1 MKNFIYLF
9 NSLFFMYNLK
19 VGLEI
24 HVYPKMK
31 NKTKL
36 FCNCKIDLN
45 AKPNSNICEVCT
57 SQPGANPKLP
67 NREAF
72 IKTVSL
78 AKSFK
83 AKVNEKIAFQRKHYS
98 WPDLPSGYQRTM
110 SGSYSFPVG
119 VNGVFENIRINE
131 LHLEEDPARW
141 NPETGEVDYNR
152 SGTPLIEIVT
162 EPDFVSSQQVKE
174 WLKKLKIH
182 LDHLGCFDENFGIKA
197 DVNVSI
203 SPEYERVEIK
213 NINSFSAIVE
223 AIEYEYKRQIEE
235 KNNNKKIP
243 QQTRTWTG
251 KETVMMRLKESNV
264 DYKFIPEQ
272 DLPVIIVDETILE
285 EAEKN
290 IVNVNELYEKLLSYN
305 MSKEDADIII
315 EHPVVCEYAFFMLKE
330 LPGKFV
336 GNFLRNQFLRV
347 TNYNQIHPSFF
358 KGSKENVLKAAKLFY
373 ENSIS
378 DKIVKNI
385 MEMLFE
391 KDFDVEE
398 YVEKNN
404 LKIIQDDSF
413 IEKAVLEVLEEQKKA
428 VEDYKSGKLEVI
440 NFLAG
445 QVMRKTKG
453 KANIKKAK
461 ELLEEKL
468 K

>member
-1 MKNFIYLF
+1 M
-9 NSLFFMYNLK
+9 SYNLK

-24 HVYPKMK
+24 HVYPKMS

-57 SQPGANPKLP
+57 SQPGANPMLP
-67 NREAF
+67 NSEAF
-72 IKTVSL
+72 FKTVAL
-78 AKSFK
+78 ALSFNC
-83 AKVNEKIAFQRKHYS
+83 KVNSKIAFQRKHYS

-119 VNGVFENIRINE
+119 INGVFENIRINE

-152 SGTPLIEIVT
+152 SGIPLIEIVT
-162 EPDFVSSQQVKE
+162 EPDFKSSEEVKV

-182 LDHLGCFDENFGIKA
+182 LNHLGCFDENFGIKA

-203 SPEYERVEIK
+203 SPEFERVEIK
-213 NINSFSAIVE
+213 NINSFSSIVE
-223 AIEYEYKRQIEE
+223 AIEFEYKRQIEE
-235 KNNNKKIP
+235 KKKGNVIP

-251 KETVMMRLKESNV
+251 SETVMMRLKESNV

-272 DLPVIIVDETILE
+272 DLPVIIVDNNILS
-285 EAEKN
+285 EAEKF
-290 IVNVNELYEKLLSYN
+290 VVDYKKLYSKLLETN
-305 MSKEDADIII
+305 ISKEDADIII
-315 EHPVVCEYAFFMLKE
+315 EHPVVCNYAFFMLKNN

-347 TNYNQIHPSFF
+347 VNYNQVHPSFF
-358 KGSKENVLKAAKLFY
+358 KGSKNNVLKTAKLFF
-373 ENSIS
+373 ENKIS
-378 DKIVKNI
+378 DKIAKNL
-385 MEMLFE
+385 MEKLFE
-391 KDFDVEE
+391 EDFDVEKFVFE
-398 YVEKNN
+398 NN
-404 LKIIQDDSF
+404 LLVISDNSL
-413 IEKAVLEVLEEQKKA
+413 IEDAVLEVLKEQQKA
-428 VEDYKSGKLEVI
+428 VEDYKNGKVEVI
-440 NFLAG
+440 NFLSG

-453 KANIKKAK
+453 KADIKKVK
-461 ELLEEKL
+461 KMLEEKL

>member
-1 MKNFIYLF
+1 MDYK
-9 NSLFFMYNLK
+9 LK

-24 HVYPKMK
+24 HVYPKME

-36 FCNCKIDLN
+36 FCDCKIDVN

-67 NREAF
+67 NKEAF
-72 IKTVSL
+72 LKTVSL
-78 AKSFK
+78 ALSFNC
-83 AKVNEKIAFQRKHYS
+83 KVNEKIAFQRKHYS

-119 VNGVFENIRINE
+119 VNGIFESIKINE

-162 EPDFVSSQQVKE
+162 EPDFVSSKQVKE

-235 KNNNKKIP
+235 KEKGNSIP

-272 DLPVIIVDETILE
+272 DLPVIIVDEKLLE
-285 EAEKN
+285 EAKN
-290 IVNVNELYEKLLSYN
+290 SIVDVKELYNKLLKSG
-305 MSKEDADIII
+305 MSEENANIII
-315 EHPVVCEYAFFMLKE
+315 EHPIVCKYAFYLLKE
-330 LPGKFV
+330 LPGKYV
-336 GNFLRNQFLRV
+336 GSFLRNQFLRV
-347 TNYNQIHPSFF
+347 TNYNQVHPSFF
-358 KGSKENVLKAAKLFY
+358 KGSEKNVLEAAKLFY
-373 ENSIS
+373 ENKIS
-378 DKIVKNI
+378 DKIVKQL
-385 MEMLFE
+385 MEKLFE
-391 KDFDVEE
+391 EDFDVKS

-404 LKIIQDDSF
+404 LMIIQDDSF

-428 VEDYKSGKLEVI
+428 VEDYKNGKVEVL

>member
-1 MKNFIYLF
+1 M
-9 NSLFFMYNLK
+9 SYNLK

-24 HVYPKMK
+24 HVYPKMS

-57 SQPGANPKLP
+57 SQPGANPMLP
-67 NREAF
+67 NSEAF
-72 IKTVSL
+72 FKTVAL
-78 AKSFK
+78 ALSFNC
-83 AKVNEKIAFQRKHYS
+83 KVNSKIAFQRKHYS

-119 VNGVFENIRINE
+119 INGVFENIRINE

-162 EPDFVSSQQVKE
+162 EPDFKSSEEVKV

-182 LDHLGCFDENFGIKA
+182 LNHLGCFDENFGIKA

-203 SPEYERVEIK
+203 SPEFERVEIK
-213 NINSFSAIVE
+213 NINSFSSIVE
-223 AIEYEYKRQIEE
+223 AIEFEYKRQIEE
-235 KNNNKKIP
+235 KKKGNVIP

-251 KETVMMRLKESNV
+251 SETVMMRLKESNV

-272 DLPVIIVDETILE
+272 DLPVIIVDNNILS
-285 EAEKN
+285 EAEKF
-290 IVNVNELYEKLLSYN
+290 VVDYKKLYSKLLETN
-305 MSKEDADIII
+305 ISKEDADIII
-315 EHPVVCEYAFFMLKE
+315 EHPVVCNYAFFMLKNN

-347 TNYNQIHPSFF
+347 VNYNQVHPSFF
-358 KGSKENVLKAAKLFY
+358 KGSKNNVLKTAKLFF
-373 ENSIS
+373 ENKIS
-378 DKIVKNI
+378 DKIAKNL
-385 MEMLFE
+385 MEKLFE
-391 KDFDVEE
+391 EDFDVEKFVFE
-398 YVEKNN
+398 NN
-404 LKIIQDDSF
+404 LLVISDNSL
-413 IEKAVLEVLEEQKKA
+413 IEDAVLEVLKEQQKA
-428 VEDYKSGKLEVI
+428 VEDYKNGKVEVI
-440 NFLAG
+440 NFLSG

-453 KANIKKAK
+453 KADIKKVK
-461 ELLEEKL
+461 KMLEEKL